1 MQLLNHLSEAKDD
14 DIKIL
19 QIGEKMNLS
28 QLTVVTEK
36 SLYKRRKPK
45 RNFIEQL
52 EPDIEN
58 AELSKDEIL
67 QLNKIKNRYSK
78 KEIEAFIS
86 ERMLDGQMLVSSDT
100 VQSDE
105 EFEKLVLAYDYSTRR
120 DSLFKLLEQESEMID
135 NGRYKYPK
143 LVFVRKQK

>member
-1 MQLLNHLSEAKDD
+1 
-14 DIKIL
+14 
-19 QIGEKMNLS
+19 
-28 QLTVVTEK
+28 
-36 SLYKRRKPK
+36 
-45 RNFIEQL
+45 
-52 EPDIEN
+52 
-58 AELSKDEIL
+58 
-67 QLNKIKNRYSK
+67 
-78 KEIEAFIS
+78 
-86 ERMLDGQMLVSSDT
+86 MLDGQMLVSSDT